1 MLQGP
6 NREMLEAQ
14 ARVCTGPHQSRP
26 LGKTEDDLQPAHMLE
41 LVFQS
46 LRGDMVGDER
56 VSTAQMGAFFAA
68 MCIRR
73 GFGEKTGWSAA
84 EHAAFD
90 RAAQRLNEMPKTLQF
105 ILRGEGEPEAQSGE
119 ERVVAALSDILQGR
133 HLDYDRTLHA
143 LRDILDG
150 KVRPELTAA
159 LLIGQRMNIEDGE
172 EVRAYLDAVL
182 PAEAA
187 LGVDVD
193 SLTHFGQPFDGAR
206 RYFRPTLFVAAVRA
220 ALGRPTVLHGV
231 DSMPPKNGVT
241 EEQILDALGAHTGL
255 SPAQGASVLEETGLV
270 YISQRAY
277 APGAYALRDMRV
289 HIKKRPPWATT
300 EKAQQMYRCGGR
312 NCAVIGF
319 YHSGYER
326 KLLDM
331 LRARG
336 CDAGLAIKGEEGT
349 THYGLRLG
357 KASDAER
364 RAINYTEGFCGTRTW
379 SEDVQPLD
387 VGIAYEQSPRASEVS
402 AAAFA
407 QEGMEALGGARGSAY
422 DRIVLSAGVVDY
434 YLGFC
439 ESAAEGVE
447 EARRALDD
455 GAAQRALISYIEA
468 TRSVG

>member
-1 MLQGP
+1 
-6 NREMLEAQ
+6 
-14 ARVCTGPHQSRP
+14 
-26 LGKTEDDLQPAHMLE
+26 
-41 LVFQS
+41 
-46 LRGDMVGDER
+46 
-56 VSTAQMGAFFAA
+56 
-68 MCIRR
+68 
-73 GFGEKTGWSAA
+73 
-84 EHAAFD
+84 
-90 RAAQRLNEMPKTLQF
+90 MPKTLQF

-143 LRDILDG
+143 LRDMLNG

-289 HIKKRPPWATT
+289 HIKAAPLGDDRKSAANLSLWR
-300 EKAQQMYRCGGR
+300 AQLCGDRFLSQRLRAQVARYAARERLRCGTGNQGR
-312 NCAVIGF
+312 GG
-319 YHSGYER
+319 H
-326 KLLDM
+326 
-331 LRARG
+331 
-336 CDAGLAIKGEEGT
+336 DAL
-349 THYGLRLG
+349 
-357 KASDAER
+357 
-364 RAINYTEGFCGTRTW
+364 W
-379 SEDVQPLD
+379 P
-387 VGIAYEQSPRASEVS
+387 
-402 AAAFA
+402 
-407 QEGMEALGGARGSAY
+407 ALG
-422 DRIVLSAGVVDY
+422 
-434 YLGFC
+434 
-439 ESAAEGVE
+439 
-447 EARRALDD
+447 
-455 GAAQRALISYIEA
+455 
-468 TRSVG
+468 

>member
-6 NREMLEAQ
+6 NIEMLEAQ

-26 LGKTEDDLQPAHMLE
+26 LGKRENDLQPTHVLD

-46 LRGDMVGDER
+46 LRGDLTGDMG
-56 VSTAQMGAFFAA
+56 VSMAQMGAFFAA

-73 GFGEKTGWSAA
+73 GFGEKTGWSFV
-84 EHAAFD
+84 ERTAFD
-90 RAAQRLNEMPKTLQF
+90 RAARALGEMPQTLQF
-105 ILRGEGEPEAQSGE
+105 ILRGQGNSACQPGE
-119 ERVVAALSDILQGR
+119 ERVVAALREILQGR
-133 HLDYDRTLHA
+133 HLDYDSTLYA
-143 LRDILDG
+143 LRDILGG

-159 LLIGQRMNIEDGE
+159 LLIGQRMNIEDSE

-187 LGVDVD
+187 LNVDVD

-231 DSMPPKNGVT
+231 DCMPPKNGVT
-241 EEQILDALGAHTGL
+241 EEQILEALGANIGL
-255 SPAQGASVLEETGLV
+255 SPAQGASALEETGLV

-300 EKAQQMYRCGGR
+300 EKAQQIYRCGGR

-357 KASDAER
+357 KASDAQR

-379 SEDVQPLD
+379 AEDVQPLD
-387 VGIAYEQSPRASEVS
+387 FGMVYEQSPRASEIS

-407 QEGMEALGGARGSAY
+407 QEGMAALGGERGSAY
-422 DRIVLSAGVVDY
+422 DRIVLSVGVVDY

-439 ESAAEGVE
+439 DSAGEGVE
-447 EARRALDD
+447 QARHALDD
-455 GAAQRALISYIEA
+455 GSARCALTRYIEA
-468 TRSVG
+468 TQSVD

>member
-26 LGKTEDDLQPAHMLE
+26 LGKREDDLQPAHMLE

-46 LRGDMVGDER
+46 LRGDLVGDER

-73 GFGEKTGWSAA
+73 GFGEKTGWSVA

-105 ILRGEGEPEAQSGE
+105 ILRGEGEPEALSGE

-231 DSMPPKNGVT
+231 GSMPPKNGVT
-241 EEQILDALGAHTGL
+241 EEQILEALGAHTGL
-255 SPAQGASVLEETGLV
+255 SP
-270 YISQRAY
+270 
-277 APGAYALRDMRV
+277 
-289 HIKKRPPWATT
+289 
-300 EKAQQMYRCGGR
+300 
-312 NCAVIGF
+312 
-319 YHSGYER
+319 
-326 KLLDM
+326 
-331 LRARG
+331 
-336 CDAGLAIKGEEGT
+336 
-349 THYGLRLG
+349 
-357 KASDAER
+357 
-364 RAINYTEGFCGTRTW
+364 
-379 SEDVQPLD
+379 
-387 VGIAYEQSPRASEVS
+387 
-402 AAAFA
+402 
-407 QEGMEALGGARGSAY
+407 
-422 DRIVLSAGVVDY
+422 
-434 YLGFC
+434 
-439 ESAAEGVE
+439 
-447 EARRALDD
+447 
-455 GAAQRALISYIEA
+455 
-468 TRSVG
+468 